1 MDFENYWQENKNFV
15 LSVAGGA
22 LVFLIAF
29 LVLDSSYGADLRGS
43 AARLGR
49 EQAKLRQSYY
59 TNADLGRVEEE
70 HEALVAARE
79 RLAAAAVFQPREGF
93 RLRDGGGSPSN
104 QYFGRVDRV
113 QRELELLAG
122 RARCVLPEGLGLEPL
137 KTNDVEVIAR
147 QLEALDLLDRALRR
161 AIEAGVD
168 RITRVE
174 VQLDP
179 SLGGR
184 AGLGRVE
191 RTRVQLRM
199 TADPP
204 AITRFLHATQRGDG
218 ALLVDSYDARAAAGR
233 EDEVALDIT
242 LVAVRLHELAEEDEE

>member
-1 MDFENYWQENKNFV
+1 MDLDNYWQENKNFA

-22 LVFLIAF
+22 LVFLIGF

-43 AARLGR
+43 AARLNR
-49 EQAKLRQSYY
+49 EQQKLRQSYY

-70 HEALVAARE
+70 HAALTAA
-79 RLAAAAVFQPREGF
+79 LDQLAGAAAFQPREGF
-93 RLRDGGGSPSN
+93 QLRDGAGSPSN

-122 RARCVLPEGLGLEPL
+122 RARCVLPDGLGLEPL
-137 KTNDVEVIAR
+137 KTNDVEVIGR

-168 RITRVE
+168 RVSRVE

-184 AGLGRVE
+184 SGLGRVE

-199 TADPP
+199 VADPP
-204 AITRFLHATQRGDG
+204 AITAFLHATQRG
-218 ALLVDSYDARAAAGR
+218 ATPLVVDSYDARAASGR

-242 LVAVRLHELAEEDEE
+242 LVAVRLHELAEEGEE